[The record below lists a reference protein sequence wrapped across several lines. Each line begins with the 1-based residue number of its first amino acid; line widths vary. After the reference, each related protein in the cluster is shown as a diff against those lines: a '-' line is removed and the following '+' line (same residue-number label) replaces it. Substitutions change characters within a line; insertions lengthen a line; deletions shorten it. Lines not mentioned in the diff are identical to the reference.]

1 MEGYDKDEMN
11 NYIQTSTQNY
21 VSRKAVVEQPSRVEL
36 KGKSILEEG
45 CILRGDLA
53 VIRMGRYCYVGSRTE
68 LSPAPADSE
77 DNNAETITATTTA
90 TTDNRQ
96 KLYIPMIVRGNVYIG
111 PDCKIEASA
120 IGTNVYIGARSCIG
134 PRCILKDNVY
144 VEEGTVLG
152 SDTVIPPFSRV
163 RGNPGKVV
171 TSGESLPP
179 SAAMELQELAHT
191 TFHTFVTGNKMR

>member
-1 MEGYDKDEMN
+1 MERSDKDDTN
-11 NYIQTSTQNY
+11 GYIQTSTQNY

-53 VIRMGRYCYVGSRTE
+53 VIRMGRYCYVGSRTT
-68 LSPAPADSE
+68 LSPAPADN
-77 DNNAETITATTTA
+77 DCTTT
-90 TTDNRQ
+90 NNPP

-144 VEEGTVLG
+144 VEEDTVLG

-171 TSGESLPP
+171 SSEESLSP

-191 TFHTFVTGNKMR
+191 TFHTFVTEWKRSQS